1 MADKFQGMKVAVIV
15 PCLNEEI
22 TVAQVVRESK
32 RLLPQA
38 AVYVIDN
45 GSTDGTAEAARAAG
59 ATVIPSPLRGKGNAL
74 RHAFRIIDADFYVMT
89 DGDGTYG
96 LDEGKRLLEFAV
108 ANGYEM
114 VTGSRL
120 EQGEKDAFR
129 PMHFF
134 GNRLFT
140 ATVRALFRFPVH
152 DLLTGLRVFSR
163 RFVRETNLIS
173 RGFEIETELT
183 IRAIAQ
189 DLSFCEV
196 PIAYVNRPRGSK
208 SKLNTFRDGF
218 KILFTIVRLWKDF
231 KPLPFYT
238 LLGTAL
244 IAASFAIHSKNFFF
258 QQMSALSFA
267 LGLYMDSRNRL
278 ERMQRKSSKREESV
292 PSKKA
297 A

>member
-1 MADKFQGMKVAVIV
+1 MRVAVIV

-32 RLLPQA
+32 RHLPQA

-45 GSTDGTAEAARAAG
+45 GSSDGTAETARAAG

-74 RHAFRIIDADFYVMT
+74 RHAFRIIDADFYIMT

-120 EQGEKDAFR
+120 EQGKKDAFR

-140 ATVRALFRFPVH
+140 
-152 DLLTGLRVFSR
+152 
-163 RFVRETNLIS
+163 
-173 RGFEIETELT
+173 
-183 IRAIAQ
+183 
-189 DLSFCEV
+189 
-196 PIAYVNRPRGSK
+196 
-208 SKLNTFRDGF
+208 
-218 KILFTIVRLWKDF
+218 
-231 KPLPFYT
+231 
-238 LLGTAL
+238 TA
-244 IAASFAIHSKNFFF
+244 
-258 QQMSALSFA
+258 
-267 LGLYMDSRNRL
+267 
-278 ERMQRKSSKREESV
+278 
-292 PSKKA
+292 
-297 A
+297 